1 MIGQKLSITG
11 NKTKQK
17 VENMFDKS
25 VVELS
30 VKSENI
36 ATASSQISQEVVKEF
51 KTFKKQQINFE
62 IGK

>member
-1 MIGQKLSITG
+1 
-11 NKTKQK
+11 
-17 VENMFDKS
+17 MFDKS

>member
-1 MIGQKLSITG
+1 
-11 NKTKQK
+11 
-17 VENMFDKS
+17 MFDKS

-51 KTFKKQQINFE
+51 KKQQINFE